1 MSTIQASHPRIQG
14 APLTTGLTALIAAA
28 LVLLLAGCAR
38 VYTDYSA
45 FVSDPHQLVSANEYR
60 MAPPDVVQIRSKRV
74 REIAGYSERISP
86 DGKINLPLLGPVFVA
101 GKTQLELAAE
111 LEELARAY
119 YQDADVSVHVVGY
132 HSQKIFVFGE
142 VASPGPYSY
151 TGANTLLRLMAQAQP
166 TRLADPAKVQVLRP
180 NADGRLVKRMT
191 VDLNKM
197 VMKGDMTL
205 NAMLEDGDV
214 IYVPANP
221 LASVG
226 LTMQQ
231 LLLPIRPMAE
241 TVRGPKDIDDA
252 ASEYGNSSN
261 NTD

>member
-1 MSTIQASHPRIQG
+1 MSTMQTTSPRTRRAAAS
-14 APLTTGLTALIAAA
+14 AALTALLAAA
-28 LVLLLAGCAR
+28 LVLLLTGCAR

-45 FVSDPHQLVSANEYR
+45 FVTDPHQLVSANEYR
-60 MAPPDVVQIRSKRV
+60 IAPPDVVQIRSKRV
-74 REIAGYSERISP
+74 REIAGYSERVSP
-86 DGKINLPLLGPVFVA
+86 DGTMNLPLLGSVFVA
-101 GKTQLELAAE
+101 GKTQQELAHD
-111 LEELARAY
+111 LEGMARAY

-180 NADGRLVKRMT
+180 NRDGRLIKRMT
-191 VDLNKM
+191 VDLNRM
-197 VMKGDMTL
+197 VMQGDMTL
-205 NAMLEDGDV
+205 NTMLEDGDV

-221 LASVG
+221 LAAVG

-252 ASEYGNSSN
+252 ASAYGNSTN
-261 NTD
+261 DQ

>member
-1 MSTIQASHPRIQG
+1 MSTTHRLWTVHG
-14 APLTTGLTALIAAA
+14 RRLLTGTLTAA
-28 LVLLLAGCAR
+28 LLLLLAGCAR

-60 MAPPDVVQIRSKRV
+60 VAPPDVIQIRSKRV
-74 REIAGYSERISP
+74 REIAGYTERISP
-86 DGKINLPLLGPVFVA
+86 DGRVNLPLLGPVFVA
-101 GKTQLELAAE
+101 GKTQQEIAAE
-111 LEELARAY
+111 LEDMARLY
-119 YQDADVSVHVVGY
+119 YQDADVSVHIASY
-132 HSQKIFVFGE
+132 QSQKIFVFGE
-142 VASPGPYSY
+142 VASPGPYAY

-166 TRLADPAKVQVLRP
+166 TRLADPGKIQVLRP
-180 NADGRLVKRMT
+180 NRDGRLVKRMT
-191 VDLNKM
+191 VDMNKM
-197 VMKGDMTL
+197 VTEGDMTL

-221 LASVG
+221 LAAVG

-252 ASEYGNSSN
+252 ADEYGRSN
-261 NTD
+261 NDTSN